1 MNDQNAPGAESV
13 TRTAEVFATADHPT
27 PYAYFMSANRA
38 PERCEPGQ
46 SLTFS
51 PIEVYRLAPGGR
63 FDLAAWQGEGGLAY
77 KLSVESG
84 VLRSSRGAIY

>member
-1 MNDQNAPGAESV
+1 
-13 TRTAEVFATADHPT
+13 
-27 PYAYFMSANRA
+27 MSANRA

-46 SLTFS
+46 PLTFS
-51 PIEVYRLAPGGR
+51 QIEVYRLAPGGR

-77 KLSVESG
+77 ELSVESG